1 MTRMSAQLI
10 RMKKEWK
17 SVVCWLI
24 LPILLTVA
32 VSKIVGVWQ
41 EETKVPIA
49 VIVEDDSHMARQ
61 LASEIAAIDLV
72 EVRNVGL
79 DEAIHQLQQHELD
92 SVFVIQDGYETAVL
106 SNDRN
111 WLIKGY
117 SSNRSFAYEA
127 VSETVMSLAQ
137 QDMSRSKAAMVIQQL
152 YKENGMEDAWNYDA
166 IIQRSIE
173 RQENES
179 LLQTQF
185 TYGRQSSES
194 DEKPMQLLNNRGVWA
209 FFTII
214 AAFFLFD
221 WMIKESRPAMQVR
234 WLYSSISFKHH
245 ALRMFVL
252 YTALTI
258 LSDVLSVFVF
268 TFLLRE
274 PVTSSLLLP
283 LLTFRTTLNLLAFL
297 LAIVY
302 RQVLPYTMTGI
313 AVALFLTVT
322 GGAVIPLDGLSRKW
336 EWVEA
341 VSPVQSLLSMT
352 VPVVW
357 MVGLFAILAVWFYG
371 RGRRV
376 A

>member
-1 MTRMSAQLI
+1 MRGMPAQLI
-10 RMKKEWK
+10 RMRKEWK
-17 SVVCWLI
+17 SLVCWLV

-32 VSKIVGVWQ
+32 VSKVFGVWQ

-49 VIVEDDSHMARQ
+49 VIVEDDSQMARQ
-61 LASEIAAIDLV
+61 LANEIAAIDLL
-72 EVRNVGL
+72 EVRYIGL
-79 DEAIHQLQQHELD
+79 DEALHKLQQHELD
-92 SVFVIQDGYETAVL
+92 SVFLIRDGYETAVL

-111 WLIKGY
+111 WLIRGY
-117 SSNRSFAYEA
+117 SSNRSFAYQA
-127 VSETVMSLAQ
+127 VAETVMSIAQ
-137 QDMSRSKAAMVIQQL
+137 QDMSRSKAASVIQQL
-152 YKENGMEDAWNYDA
+152 YKEYGMEDVWNYDA
-166 IIQRSIE
+166 IIQRSME

-179 LLQTQF
+179 LLQTHF
-185 TYGRQSSES
+185 TYGRQSSTSE
-194 DEKPMQLLNNRGVWA
+194 ETPMRLLNNRGVWA

-214 AAFFLFD
+214 SAFFLFD
-221 WMIKESRPAMQVR
+221 WMIKESRPAMQIR
-234 WLYSSISFKHH
+234 WLYTSISFKRH
-245 ALRMFVL
+245 ALRMFVF

-258 LSDVLSVFVF
+258 LSDVLSIFVF
-268 TFLLRE
+268 TFFLSE

-297 LAIVY
+297 LAIVF

-313 AVALFLTVT
+313 AIALFLTVT
-322 GGAVIPLDGLSRKW
+322 GGAVIPLDGLTRKW

-341 VSPVQSLLSMT
+341 ISPVQSLLSMT

-357 MVGLFAILAVWFYG
+357 MIGLIAILAVWFYG